1 MNELITTSLCSII
14 QHLDVDVVNVF
25 DMRTGQKQ
33 TLICAAAYECV
44 INEINGQK
52 VW

>member
-25 DMRTGQKQ
+25 DMRMGQKQ